1 MEEEFT
7 RFDAAEFL
15 DNDEVI
21 VEYLSAAMENENPS
35 VFLAALDDVA
45 RTMASPTVQ
54 STKGN

>member
-1 MEEEFT
+1 MKEEFT

-35 VFLAALDDVA
+35 VFLAALDDVERA
-45 RTMASPTVQ
+45 MASPTIQ
-54 STKGN
+54 SAKGN